1 MDRSGRFRGA
11 EAHPAALW
19 TVARDRGAPSPLAV
33 GWAMAAGILDRD
45 RFAKCRALME
55 RGATPGERA
64 AGRAAATRV
73 AAAAGLS
80 LADAVALVDARRPEA
95 APGPAPNRDRPRRP
109 AERTYAW
116 ATPRPAPEPVTVEEV
131 QRQKAADAA
140 RRKKAAARAQRR
152 PQAADPEWEHWS
164 GEVRE
169 AQAARDRDWAQRRPP
184 RAGD

>member
-1 MDRSGRFRGA
+1 
-11 EAHPAALW
+11 
-19 TVARDRGAPSPLAV
+19 
-33 GWAMAAGILDRD
+33 MAARILDRD

-73 AAAAGLS
+73 AATAGLS
-80 LADAVALVDARRPEA
+80 LADALVLADAGRPDA
-95 APGPAPNRDRPRRP
+95 GRAPAPDHDRPRRP

-116 ATPRPAPEPVTVEEV
+116 ATPRPAPEPVTVEEL
-131 QRQKAADAA
+131 QRQKAADEA
-140 RRKKAAARAQRR
+140 RRKKATARARRR
-152 PQAADPEWEHWS
+152 PQAADPDWEHWS

-184 RAGD
+184 RAAD